1 VRYSAQDVHQNRIA
15 LWLASDDADALAGR
29 VVVVT
34 GAGGGIGRAAVIRCV
49 EQGASVLA
57 ADRNR
62 DTVEETALIAS
73 RAGKPVASCEVDVA
87 DEDSVQSMIKLCVQ
101 HFGRIDCALN
111 AAGIEGG
118 RCELHKMRR
127 GARCVSTFPTEP
139 SGHVLC
145 D

>member
-1 VRYSAQDVHQNRIA
+1 MRYSAQDVHQNSTA

-49 EQGASVLA
+49 EQGVSVLA

-101 HFGRIDCALN
+101 HFESR
-111 AAGIEGG
+111 
-118 RCELHKMRR
+118 
-127 GARCVSTFPTEP
+127 
-139 SGHVLC
+139 HV
-145 D
+145 DFKVQYG